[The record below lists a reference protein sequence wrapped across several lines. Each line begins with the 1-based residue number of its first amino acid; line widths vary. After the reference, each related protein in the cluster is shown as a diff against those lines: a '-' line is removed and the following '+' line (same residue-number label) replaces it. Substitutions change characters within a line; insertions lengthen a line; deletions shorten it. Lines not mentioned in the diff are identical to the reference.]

1 MINRGYHIE
10 TEILQKN
17 IVTSGEHFSNL
28 LTRSDQ
34 RVLGSLT
41 SKYRRHEWY
50 GVECNKASANY
61 PTSMLKQ
68 SVIASNHCTTST
80 CRSVTRYTQKYW
92 RMSRSTCTLCLC
104 LHSTTDGSFCFTVAK
119 MLHDSQFY
127 RLPALSRSD
136 RSGLWS
142 IWACVLSPV
151 GQIDTDA
158 PQRWP
163 CSSHQSLDDDDAL
176 AGCPACN
183 CVVSGKHASQLTTL
197 TARQRWPG
205 TGPARPG
212 PPRCD

>member
-80 CRSVTRYTQKYW
+80 SGSFVAVSLVTR
-92 RMSRSTCTLCLC
+92 RSTDECHEALVHCVSACIRRQMAVSVSMSLKCYMTLN
-104 LHSTTDGSFCFTVAK
+104 STGYPHC
-119 MLHDSQFY
+119 HDLTEVVY
-127 RLPALSRSD
+127 GRYELV
-136 RSGLWS
+136 
-142 IWACVLSPV
+142 CC
-151 GQIDTDA
+151 
-158 PQRWP
+158 PQ
-163 CSSHQSLDDDDAL
+163 
-176 AGCPACN
+176 
-183 CVVSGKHASQLTTL
+183 
-197 TARQRWPG
+197 
-205 TGPARPG
+205 
-212 PPRCD
+212 